1 MEKDYASICRTT
13 QQSIERDRCRAT
25 EYTAA
30 ADEKQQ
36 LLDALMSC
44 IDEKDEW
51 KQKYNDE
58 HQKRIVAEE
67 DLAAE
72 RARPYY
78 YIENPK
84 IEELILGDKNI
95 KTYAENNSLE
105 GLPNQRISIGQ

>member
-1 MEKDYASICRTT
+1 MEPDYDSICRTT
-13 QQSIERDRCRAT
+13 QQGIERDRGRAA

-36 LLDALMSC
+36 LLDALKSC

-67 DLAAE
+67 NLAAE
-72 RARPYY
+72 RARPLCYMDKPD
-78 YIENPK
+78 IKEFF
-84 IEELILGDKNI
+84 LGDKNI
-95 KTYAENNSLE
+95 YAENNSLE

>member
-1 MEKDYASICRTT
+1 MKKDYASICRTT
-13 QQSIERDRCRAT
+13 QQSIERDRGRAA

-44 IDEKDEW
+44 IDEKDDW

-67 DLAAE
+67 NLAAE
-72 RARPYY
+72 RKRPYY
-78 YIENPK
+78 HIDRPK

-95 KTYAENNSLE
+95 QTYAENNSFE
-105 GLPNQRISIGQ
+105 GLPNQRIGIGQ